1 MTDIHIRNPNT
12 SPRIE
17 LGPMTHRPKGEYVAP
32 SVIGDDAPPEQQA
45 FRNTNALHQF
55 EASLPSHS
63 GELSALRPLLTSL
76 AAGKSMG
83 MGDFD
88 VGKMRQELVKSAD
101 VANVYAEEW
110 RAHPRWYQTT
120 APDAGGGRRN
130 GLDPHELSKGSSPLA
145 KAVMDVGTQT
155 NFA

>member
-12 SPRIE
+12 SPGIE

-45 FRNTNALHQF
+45 FRSTNALQQF

-88 VGKMRQELVKSAD
+88 VGKMRQELAKSAD

-110 RAHPRWYQTT
+110 RAPPPWDQTT
-120 APDAGGGRRN
+120 APHAGGGRRHRPA
-130 GLDPHELSKGSSPLA
+130 PHPPSQRGRPP
-145 KAVMDVGTQT
+145 
-155 NFA
+155 